1 MNSYFMQNIF
11 QIISQA
17 FIINA
22 SNLIWGIFILLAG
35 WFVSVKIRNM
45 AIDIFN
51 KIRLNQMAKTLG
63 WETFFDRYDAHLNI
77 AKFFGAIIEA
87 LFLIMF
93 FTVFF
98 DIIGLNQF
106 NSVLMSIISF
116 FPNILISM
124 IIFIFAIF
132 IASFSKKIV
141 LVSLEKEKIT
151 YSGIL
156 GNIISSAAWILAVL
170 AILYQLN
177 IVPTLIL
184 SIFIGFVALIV
195 ITFGLAFGLGG
206 KDLAK
211 KLLEGWEEKMK

>member
-106 NSVLMSIISF
+106 NSVLMSMISY

-211 KLLEGWEEKMK
+211 KILEGWEEKMK

>member
-1 MNSYFMQNIF
+1 MQNIF
-11 QIISQA
+11 QIISQI

-77 AKFFGAIIEA
+77 AKFFGTIIEA

-106 NSVLMSIISF
+106 NSVLMSIIGF

>member
-1 MNSYFMQNIF
+1 MQNIF
-11 QIISQA
+11 QTISET

-22 SNLIWGIFILLAG
+22 SNFVWGIFILLAG

-51 KIRLNQMAKTLG
+51 KIRINQMAKTLG
-63 WETFFDRYDAHLNI
+63 WEGFFDRYDAHLNI

-87 LFLIMF
+87 LFLVVF

-106 NSVLMSIISF
+106 NSVLMSIISY
-116 FPNILISM
+116 FPNILIAM
-124 IIFIFAIF
+124 VIFIFALF
-132 IASFSKKIV
+132 VASFSKKIV

-156 GNIISSAAWILAVL
+156 GNIISSASWILAVL

-211 KLLEGWEEKMK
+211 KLLEGWEEKIK

>member
-1 MNSYFMQNIF
+1 MQNIF

-106 NSVLMSIISF
+106 NSVLMSIIGF

>member
-106 NSVLMSIISF
+106 NSVLMSIIGF